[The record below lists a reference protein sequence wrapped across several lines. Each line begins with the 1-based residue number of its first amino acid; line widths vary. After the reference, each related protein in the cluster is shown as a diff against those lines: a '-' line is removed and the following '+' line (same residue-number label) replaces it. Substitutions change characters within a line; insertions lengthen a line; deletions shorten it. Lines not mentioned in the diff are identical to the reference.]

1 MPSVRHMRAQGHP
14 TVTLVKLAAPLLLL
28 TATLMTACGGGNTT
42 ETPDTTGPQ
51 LTLTQ
56 GEPLEDGTVTL
67 TATTTDSSGISKV
80 EFYQNGTLLG
90 TDTTAPY
97 TYAVDLVN
105 DARTGYT
112 AKAYDTKGN
121 ATVTAAFN
129 VTTKYQ
135 GSWYWLAVDSAGN
148 NVADGVAVF
157 ITEVPVNGQQVAAG
171 VYTDTAQTRVGLSL
185 LGPIASTTS
194 LDAAF
199 TVSTTQPAL
208 YLVAQDDDGVF
219 GTYNGSATFGGLGLV
234 IDPTTGAERDIA
246 LGMVQID
253 TTVDAAAKAQ
263 TTLRA
268 MLKGSLSAQRLNRS
282 ARVALPTALNVKLPD
297 LSRFKLPQ

>member
-1 MPSVRHMRAQGHP
+1 MKY
-14 TVTLVKLAAPLLLL
+14 TVPLLTL
-28 TATLMTACGGGNTT
+28 TALLMTACGGGKTT

-51 LTLTQ
+51 VSLSQ
-56 GEPLEDGTVTL
+56 GAPLEDATVTL
-67 TATTTDSSGISKV
+67 TATATDSSGISKV
-80 EFYQNGTLLG
+80 EFYRNGALLG
-90 TDTTAPY
+90 TDDTAPY
-97 TYAVDLVN
+97 TYSVDLVN
-105 DARTGYT
+105 DSRSGYT

-148 NVADGVAVF
+148 NVADGIAVF

-171 VYTDTAQTRVGLSL
+171 VYTDTAQTRGGLSL

-199 TVSTTQPAL
+199 TIGTTQPTL
-208 YLVAQDDDGVF
+208 YLVAQDSDGTF
-219 GTYNGSATFGGLGLV
+219 GTYNGSATFGGLGIV
-234 IDPTTGAERDIA
+234 IDPTTGAEQDIA
-246 LGMVQID
+246 LGMVQLD
-253 TTVDAAAKAQ
+253 TTLDAAAKAQ

-268 MLKGSLSAQRLNRS
+268 MLKGSLSAQRLNRP
-282 ARVALPTALNVKLPD
+282 ARVALPATLNVKLPD